1 MPDIASLFQPM
12 SCSPFYDRRGD
23 DQRRLEVGLFC
34 YHTYVSHYYELPY
47 YLSNCL
53 SCGELIFASS
63 SS

>member
-12 SCSPFYDRRGD
+12 SCSPFYDLRGD
-23 DQRRLEVGLFC
+23 DQRRLEVGLVC

-47 YLSNCL
+47 YCQL
-53 SCGELIFASS
+53 CGELIFASS